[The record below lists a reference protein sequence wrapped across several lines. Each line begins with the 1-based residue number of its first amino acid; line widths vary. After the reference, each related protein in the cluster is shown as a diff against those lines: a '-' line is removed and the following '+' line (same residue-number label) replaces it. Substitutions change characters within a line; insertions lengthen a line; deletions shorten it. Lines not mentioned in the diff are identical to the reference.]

1 MEVTSSPTACRQNRY
16 GESTPSALPS
26 ACQPPESQVDV
37 ENKGGEMPGTRAH
50 TCSPGCGF
58 RRYPRMPGKQKL
70 SAPPA
75 GAGSDPALVPAQT
88 SNSVGEL
95 CVSHVRGEVLQ
106 MLEFAFLLVRISGS
120 HFRKDP
126 TVSLAS

>member
-1 MEVTSSPTACRQNRY
+1 
-16 GESTPSALPS
+16 
-26 ACQPPESQVDV
+26 
-37 ENKGGEMPGTRAH
+37 MPGPRAH
-50 TCSPGCGF
+50 TCSPVCGF

-126 TVSLAS
+126 TVSLASRWRRAEFRPSQSPKASRAAVEHTKLLNIE